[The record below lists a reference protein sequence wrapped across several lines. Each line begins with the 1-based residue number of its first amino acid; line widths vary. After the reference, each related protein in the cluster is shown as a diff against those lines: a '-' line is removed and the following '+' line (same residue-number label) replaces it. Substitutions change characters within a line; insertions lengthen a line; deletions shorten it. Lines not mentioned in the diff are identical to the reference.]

1 MKDKRKFERH
11 ERMYGPHFNEE
22 CATKVVAKMEN
33 EDGTTGQHWTIN
45 DTTTVANQYGISF
58 DPRKYNKYDWYVAMN
73 MVYSDYYKFI
83 INTLHSNNIK
93 YFVDLAKAW
102 LEDKDIDEGK
112 MWYYYKYVMCDL
124 YRDDEED
131 DEEYY
136 DEYEYSP
143 RQRYSMNHR
152 PRYSR
157 YEYDD
162 DYDEKEYK
170 YSKSP
175 MRERLG
181 SKY

>member
-11 ERMYGPHFNEE
+11 ERMYGPHFTEK
-22 CATKVVAKMEN
+22 CAMKVVAKMEN

-58 DPRKYNKYDWYVAMN
+58 NPRKYNKYDWYVAMN

-83 INTLHSNNIK
+83 TNTLHSNNIK

-136 DEYEYSP
+136 NEYEYSP
-143 RQRYSMNHR
+143 RQRYSMNYR

-162 DYDEKEYK
+162 DYDEKEYE
-170 YSKSP
+170 YRKSP